1 MRKFALL
8 FAVLYCFPGLS
19 FVPDSYAAIYKYVD
33 KQGIVCFADDL
44 QSVPEKYR
52 SKAVIVEGEAKE
64 DPEKPQSLAINN
76 DNKAEEQS
84 AANAP
89 AETLQIRG
97 PRPLSLR
104 LMISA
109 AVSLAALLIFIL
121 LTKQA
126 GLKENKKVHA
136 IIRASLISLV
146 SLYLIIAHVK
156 DVMTIF
162 GIAGKTV
169 NDVQQQ
175 SAEKGKRAAQ
185 AIKTI
190 DALFEQAQKAQEASH
205 AAAGDDKNK

>member
-1 MRKFALL
+1 MRKYALL
-8 FAVLYCFPGLS
+8 FAVLYCFLGPT
-19 FVPDSYAAIYKYVD
+19 FVGNCHAAIYKYVD
-33 KQGIVCFADDL
+33 KDGIVCFADDL

-64 DPEKPQSLAINN
+64 DPEKLQTLAINN
-76 DNKAEEQS
+76 DNKAGEQA
-84 AANAP
+84 AANVS
-89 AETLQIRG
+89 AETVQIRG
-97 PRPLSLR
+97 PRPLSFR

-109 AVSLAALLIFIL
+109 AVSLAGLLIFIL

-136 IIRASLISLV
+136 IIRNSLISLV

-156 DVMTIF
+156 DVTTIF
-162 GIAGKTV
+162 GMTGKAID
-169 NDVQQQ
+169 DVRQQ

-185 AIKTI
+185 AIKSI
-190 DALFEQAQKAQEASH
+190 DALFEEAQKAQEASH